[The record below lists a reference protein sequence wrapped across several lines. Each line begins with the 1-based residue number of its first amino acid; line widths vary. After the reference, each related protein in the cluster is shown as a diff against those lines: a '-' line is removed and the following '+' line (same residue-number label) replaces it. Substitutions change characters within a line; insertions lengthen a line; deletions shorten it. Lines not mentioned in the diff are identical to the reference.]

1 MNNKIII
8 DAEGEILGRLCSY
21 SAKQALEGNEI
32 AIINA
37 EKSII
42 SGNKNDIVKK
52 YRELRAKGGRSRKG
66 PHHSKS
72 SEMLMKKAIRGML
85 PDFRWG
91 EGKAAFSR
99 IKCYAGV
106 PKEFEKEKAIKLKI
120 NKPNKYI
127 ELKEV
132 SDSL

>member
-52 YRELRAKGGRSRKG
+52 YLELRAKGGRSRKG

-72 SEMLMKKAIRGML
+72 SEMLMKRAIRGML

-99 IKCYAGV
+99 IKCYARV
-106 PKEFEKEKAIKLKI
+106 PKEFEKEKAVKLKI
-120 NKPNKYI
+120 NKPNKYV
-127 ELKEV
+127 ELGEV
-132 SDSL
+132 SKAL